1 MFRKTLKRSVSILTL
16 LAMMLTL
23 FPFAAFAEDTTA
35 SDLDGHWAEE
45 VMQEW
50 IGYGIIAG
58 YEDGT
63 VRPDRSITRAEM
75 TALLDRVMDY
85 QTTAA
90 NHFTDLDDN
99 WYTDVVLKA
108 NAAGMISGYPDGT
121 VRPNATISRQEA
133 VAMFARVLSLDT
145 ANAPEA
151 DFTDMDA
158 VGDWAKDA
166 VNAMAAKGY
175 VNGDNGQFRPQ
186 SGITRAEVITIF
198 NNIFDDLYA
207 ESGTY
212 FGDIDGSAVISA
224 DDVTLENTAIDGD
237 LIVAEGVGDGH
248 VVLDNV
254 TIDGKLIIRGGGEN
268 SVIIRGNSSV
278 GTVTVERIDG
288 AVRVAVEDGASVDTL
303 FVNDGSDTVTVEG
316 TIGTLN
322 VATGAAEVVL
332 NGDTDTLNVSSEN
345 AVVTIAG
352 TLGTVTVDEAASDAT
367 INIQSDATVSTLTTA
382 ATNTT
387 VNVLGSVETVQ
398 VADTASDAT
407 IAVSENASVSSVT
420 TTAQNTTVSGAGTVT
435 NVEVGETA
443 SGTTVT
449 TPGTTVENNS
459 SDDVT
464 IGDGETIG
472 AGDTAT
478 TPGGTTE
485 EPSEPSTPSEPS
497 RPSHTHTY
505 VDGVCTAGDAY
516 DPTWAQVN
524 SAETWNAAVAAGQN
538 IVLTDNFTTD
548 AQLTIDNTNSTSGS
562 ITVNGNG
569 HIITATGEQPWE
581 NVNGE
586 KHLVLITD
594 AADNVTLKNI
604 TLDSANLAYGL
615 QAYCVTDTVLD
626 NVTLQNSV
634 GAGLTVNGS
643 IVTANSL
650 TTTDNAWGGVNVD
663 NGENV
668 SGPTTFTF
676 DATSTFNEG
685 EGKAAVYSD
694 AGNVTVNA
702 PEGWAKVAAPTE
714 QKPNQCVWQQLF
726 AGGNGTEA
734 SPYLISTAE
743 QLANID
749 KLSAQMEN
757 EQPYYFTLT
766 TDIDYTTTT
775 SYINTFCGVLDGDGH
790 SIRMS
795 DSSDGALIAETSGD
809 VTIRDLTIVQTA
821 QELAMLT
828 VYANGDTDD
837 EIIYEN
843 ITFESDAPAGTQHV
857 ACSYGASQFGMQ
869 TSGKVTFRNC
879 VNNVDYTIP
888 GDTNTYGGIFIGNYI
903 PQGVSSMISFIDCVN
918 YGDINGNQV
927 GFFFGN
933 SAQASGGIQLVNDP
947 NFVNTETNRAAIYVS
962 GCRNEGTITATQK
975 CEPFLSVNQTTVND
989 TANTAL
995 LADSSKFIPGTMTV
1009 SSLNDMGLQ
1018 LTSDNKIQIDPS
1030 SNENVTNYIVRY
1042 TVSTGYRDAEG
1053 NSMGSWYFSVNET
1066 VAPEAVD
1073 STTLDYITKV
1083 MLDTEYDATAADNQK
1098 YADLAKESGREKQ
1111 DANGNEY
1118 IIVEI
1123 DGKKVAV
1130 IDSKQAASK
1139 YDEDVASMTC
1149 GSTPTYTLMAV
1160 NSSNQYIGSVV
1171 YQSANIPPLTNSE
1184 D

>member
-224 DDVTLENTAIDGD
+224 DDVTLRNTTIGGD

-254 TIDGKLIIRGGGEN
+254 TIDGKLIVRGGGEN
-268 SVIIRGNSSV
+268 SVIIRGNSSI
-278 GTVTVERIDG
+278 GTVTVERTDG
-288 AVRVAVEDGASVDTL
+288 AVRVAVEGGASVDTL
-303 FVNDGSDTVTVEG
+303 FVNDGNDTVTIEG
-316 TIGTLN
+316 SIGTLN

-332 NGDTDTLNVSSEN
+332 NGDTDALNVSSEN
-345 AVVTIAG
+345 AVVTVAG

-367 INIQSDATVSTLTTA
+367 INIQSDASVSTLTTA

-407 IAVSENASVSSVT
+407 IAVSENASVNSVT
-420 TTAQNTTVSGAGTVT
+420 TAAQNTTVSGEGTVT
-435 NVEVGETA
+435 SVEVGETA
-443 SGTTVT
+443 SGATVT

-472 AGDTAT
+472 AGETAT

-497 RPSHTHTY
+497 RPSHTHNY

-524 SAETWNAAVAAGQN
+524 SAETWNAAVAAGQD
-538 IVLTDNFTTD
+538 IVLTADFTTT
-548 AQLTIDNTNSTSGS
+548 AQLTINHGN

-569 HIITATGEQPWE
+569 HSITAAVSEGSSWST
-581 NVNGE
+581 VNGE

-594 AADNVTLKNI
+594 AADGTTTADNVTLKNI
-604 TLDSANLAYGL
+604 TLDSDGKAYGL
-615 QAYCVTDTVLD
+615 QAYCVTGTVLND
-626 NVTLQNSV
+626 VTLQNSV

-643 IVTANSL
+643 SVTATALHTS
-650 TTTDNAWGGVNVD
+650 DNAWGGVNVD
-663 NGENV
+663 QG
-668 SGPTTFTF
+668 SGVTDTTTFTF
-676 DATSTFNEG
+676 DATSTFG
-685 EGKAAVYSD
+685 EEAKVYSD
-694 AGNVTVNA
+694 NPNENITVTA
-702 PEGWAKVAAPTE
+702 PAGWAQVAAPTE
-714 QKPNQCVWQQLF
+714 QNQNRCVWQQLF
-726 AGGNGTEA
+726 AGGNGTAE
-734 SPYLISTAE
+734 SPYLISTAQEMKNVGLLADANNHFQLQNDIDLTDVTSDASTSSGYNAVIDRLYGHLNGNNHTVTSTNPSALGIFLNTVDASISNTTFNIVE
-743 QLANID
+743 QAVVLYATSTEFTNVTVTGEMEVGNNSGAFVTYAKPQADQPQDSEKPTRSVELTFENCTANVTMLGEGADNNYNAVFVGYAYPSKSETTYTKLNFTNCVNEGTLICGKAAMFLGNNSANTGIVTISANNCVNRGEIRSTYTAKEYGWNHFVATGANTNNTIILNGTTLSSATNGSITIEGSGSFD
-749 KLSAQMEN
+749 KGPADTSLKLTEN
-757 EQPYYFTLT
+757 ENKTFTITPAATEGVSYYIVTMSLYASLLDADGNLEGGT
-766 TDIDYTTTT
+766 QIVSVSESINVTADATSYTTTLKHLPFVDEDWVT
-775 SYINTFCGVLDGDGH
+775 TNNSTA
-790 SIRMS
+790 
-795 DSSDGALIAETSGD
+795 SSTTEGTN
-809 VTIRDLTIVQTA
+809 
-821 QELAMLT
+821 T
-828 VYANGDTDD
+828 VYT
-837 EIIYEN
+837 
-843 ITFESDAPAGTQHV
+843 
-857 ACSYGASQFGMQ
+857 
-869 TSGKVTFRNC
+869 
-879 VNNVDYTIP
+879 
-888 GDTNTYGGIFIGNYI
+888 
-903 PQGVSSMISFIDCVN
+903 
-918 YGDINGNQV
+918 
-927 GFFFGN
+927 
-933 SAQASGGIQLVNDP
+933 
-947 NFVNTETNRAAIYVS
+947 
-962 GCRNEGTITATQK
+962 
-975 CEPFLSVNQTTVND
+975 
-989 TANTAL
+989 
-995 LADSSKFIPGTMTV
+995 
-1009 SSLNDMGLQ
+1009 LNDNSYYYIG
-1018 LTSDNKIQIDPS
+1018 SES
-1030 SNENVTNYIVRY
+1030 STEATLSGTPKNPTTIS
-1042 TVSTGYRDAEG
+1042 VSAY
-1053 NSMGSWYFSVNET
+1053 
-1066 VAPEAVD
+1066 
-1073 STTLDYITKV
+1073 
-1083 MLDTEYDATAADNQK
+1083 
-1098 YADLAKESGREKQ
+1098 
-1111 DANGNEY
+1111 DANG
-1118 IIVEI
+1118 
-1123 DGKKVAV
+1123 KLLCSAAL
-1130 IDSKQAASK
+1130 SK
-1139 YDEDVASMTC
+1139 
-1149 GSTPTYTLMAV
+1149 
-1160 NSSNQYIGSVV
+1160 
-1171 YQSANIPPLTNSE
+1171 
-1184 D
+1184 

>member
-23 FPFAAFAEDTTA
+23 FPFAAFADETTA

-121 VRPNATISRQEA
+121 VKPDATISRQEA

-224 DDVTLENTAIDGD
+224 DDVTLRNTTIGGD

-254 TIDGKLIIRGGGEN
+254 TIDGKLIVRGGGEN
-268 SVIIRGNSSV
+268 SVIIRGNSSI
-278 GTVTVERIDG
+278 GTVTVERTDG
-288 AVRVAVEDGASVDTL
+288 AVRVAVEGGASVDTL
-303 FVNDGSDTVTVEG
+303 FVNDGNDTVTIEG
-316 TIGTLN
+316 SIGTLN

-332 NGDTDTLNVSSEN
+332 NGDTDALNVSSEN
-345 AVVTIAG
+345 AVVTISG

-367 INIQSDATVSTLTTA
+367 INIQSDASVSTLTTA

-407 IAVSENASVSSVT
+407 IAVSENASVNSVT
-420 TTAQNTTVSGAGTVT
+420 TAAQNTTVSGEGTVT
-435 NVEVGETA
+435 SVEVGETA
-443 SGTTVT
+443 SGATVT

-472 AGDTAT
+472 AGETAT

-497 RPSHTHTY
+497 RPSHTHNY

-524 SAETWNAAVAAGQN
+524 SAETWNAAVAAGQD
-538 IVLTDNFTTD
+538 IVLTADFTTT
-548 AQLTIDNTNSTSGS
+548 AQLTINHGN

-569 HIITATGEQPWE
+569 HSITAAVSEGSSWST
-581 NVNGE
+581 VNGE

-594 AADNVTLKNI
+594 AADGTTTADNVTLKNI
-604 TLDSANLAYGL
+604 TLDSDGKAYGL
-615 QAYCVTDTVLD
+615 QAYCVTGTVLND
-626 NVTLQNSV
+626 VTLQNSV

-643 IVTANSL
+643 SVTATALRTS
-650 TTTDNAWGGVNVD
+650 DNAWGGVNVD
-663 NGENV
+663 QG
-668 SGPTTFTF
+668 SGVTDTTTFTF
-676 DATSTFNEG
+676 DATSTFG
-685 EGKAAVYSD
+685 EEAKVYSD
-694 AGNVTVNA
+694 NPNENITVTA
-702 PEGWAKVAAPTE
+702 PAGWAQVAAPTE
-714 QKPNQCVWQQLF
+714 QNQNRCVWQQLF

-734 SPYLISTAE
+734 SPYEISTVDEFNAIE
-743 QLANID
+743 NLAND
-749 KLSAQMEN
+749 MKAGHE
-757 EQPYYFTLT
+757 YYFLQTSN
-766 TDIDYTTTT
+766 IDNF
-775 SYINTFCGVLDGDGH
+775 SSKLPAFCGVYNGNDH
-790 SIRMS
+790 SIS
-795 DSSDGALIAETSGD
+795 ATTEIEGALPLFNQVYGSTRIENLTLVSNKNVGLSTTVD
-809 VTIRDLTIVQTA
+809 PWEVDDLT
-821 QELAMLT
+821 LS
-828 VYANGDTDD
+828 N
-837 EIIYEN
+837 
-843 ITFESDAPAGTQHV
+843 
-857 ACSYGASQFGMQ
+857 
-869 TSGKVTFRNC
+869 
-879 VNNVDYTIP
+879 
-888 GDTNTYGGIFIGNYI
+888 
-903 PQGVSSMISFIDCVN
+903 
-918 YGDINGNQV
+918 
-927 GFFFGN
+927 
-933 SAQASGGIQLVNDP
+933 
-947 NFVNTETNRAAIYVS
+947 
-962 GCRNEGTITATQK
+962 ITATSAEKVILENQSNFGFLLMG
-975 CEPFLSVNQTTVND
+975 CVYDARTEPSNTPQRITIENCTVN
-989 TANTAL
+989 ASVQNTATCTAGFIGSGYYPSEESYDKCPILTITNCSMNGDITGNTYAGIVFGNPSYHSAIDTMLTNSSLSDATDKTEKVKAIVNLNNVTFDGNVIADHAGIFSANGNTIL
-995 LADSSKFIPGTMTV
+995 LNDIYKDDIKGTHNITNRTNPFSDKDLKVYTSNNGYTINDNQYSYNLIFKVSVIGITGGVKNGRDVIVPLAYAADNEQNTLLSTENAIHAYDYNTAVTQNIIESGTELNYTYDCEGAYPVAIVEKDNNTYLIFDSSKV
-1009 SSLNDMGLQ
+1009 
-1018 LTSDNKIQIDPS
+1018 TS
-1030 SNENVTNYIVRY
+1030 
-1042 TVSTGYRDAEG
+1042 
-1053 NSMGSWYFSVNET
+1053 
-1066 VAPEAVD
+1066 VD
-1073 STTLDYITKV
+1073 SKVTTYV
-1083 MLDTEYDATAADNQK
+1083 YG
-1098 YADLAKESGREKQ
+1098 YS
-1111 DANGNEY
+1111 NGEF
-1118 IIVEI
+1118 
-1123 DGKKVAV
+1123 
-1130 IDSKQAASK
+1130 
-1139 YDEDVASMTC
+1139 
-1149 GSTPTYTLMAV
+1149 
-1160 NSSNQYIGSVV
+1160 IGSKLIS
-1171 YQSANIPPLTNSE
+1171 QTQGN
-1184 D
+1184 

>member
-224 DDVTLENTAIDGD
+224 DDVTLRNTTIGGD

-268 SVIIRGNSSV
+268 SVIIRGNSSI
-278 GTVTVERIDG
+278 GTVTVERTDG

-303 FVNDGSDTVTVEG
+303 FVNDGNDTVTVEG
-316 TIGTLN
+316 SIGTLN
-322 VATGAAEVVL
+322 VATGAAEIVL

-345 AVVTIAG
+345 AVVTISG

-367 INIQSDATVSTLTTA
+367 INVQSDASVSTLTTA

-407 IAVSENASVSSVT
+407 IAVSENASVNSVT
-420 TTAQNTTVSGAGTVT
+420 TAAQNTTVSGEGTVT
-435 NVEVGETA
+435 SVEVGETA
-443 SGTTVT
+443 SGATVT
-449 TPGTTVENNS
+449 TPGTSVENNS
-459 SDDVT
+459 NDDVT

-472 AGDTAT
+472 AGETAT

-524 SAETWNAAVAAGQN
+524 SAETWNTAVAAGQN
-538 IVLTDNFTTD
+538 IVLTADFTTD
-548 AQLTIDNTNSTSGS
+548 AQLTIDNTNSETGS

-569 HIITATGEQPWE
+569 HTITATGEQPWE

-594 AADNVTLKNI
+594 AADSTTTADNVTLKNI
-604 TLDSANLAYGL
+604 TLNSDGKAYGL
-615 QAYCVTDTVLD
+615 QSYCVTNTVLD
-626 NVTLQNSV
+626 NVTLTGSV

-643 IVTANSL
+643 
-650 TTTDNAWGGVNVD
+650 TTTATGLHTSDNEWGGVNVD
-663 NGENV
+663 QGSNV
-668 SGPTTFTF
+668 TDETTFTF
-676 DATSTFNEG
+676 DATSTFAETA
-685 EGKAAVYSD
+685 KVYSD

-702 PEGWAKVAAPTE
+702 PEGWA
-714 QKPNQCVWQQLF
+714 CVQIDGNYVWSNLF
-726 AGGNGTEA
+726 AGGDGTTDN
-734 SPYLISTAE
+734 PYLITTAE
-743 QLANID
+743 QLAAMFNYAGYDEDHAANEFFKIADGTSELAASAVLSNID
-749 KLSAQMEN
+749 SNLKKEFFEGYTGYGCYVSDFSGTLDGNNATLTNLNLGEGYYALICQMDGGTIKNLKVTLDHSKASVLCGAITNQATMEN
-757 EQPYYFTLT
+757 
-766 TDIDYTTTT
+766 I
-775 SYINTFCGVLDGDGH
+775 SVSADG
-790 SIRMS
+790 
-795 DSSDGALIAETSGD
+795 
-809 VTIRDLTIVQTA
+809 IVQTGNNYA
-821 QELAMLT
+821 PF
-828 VYANGDTDD
+828 VYEAYNSTL
-837 EIIYEN
+837 
-843 ITFESDAPAGTQHV
+843 
-857 ACSYGASQFGMQ
+857 
-869 TSGKVTFRNC
+869 KNC
-879 VNNVDYTIP
+879 NNYV
-888 GDTNTYGGIFIGNYI
+888 
-903 PQGVSSMISFIDCVN
+903 
-918 YGDINGNQV
+918 DINGTYFAAFVGYWAENATFENCNNWGNLTGTYVGVLIGNQTSEKNNGLTITNCHNYGMLYGSNKV
-927 GFFFGN
+927 GFVTGN
-933 SAQASGGIQLVNDP
+933 PRQQTENDTLNGTHVGNLTSSTEVNGITYTGQAISHVTLQSFAIDSDGKITQTTDNDKGVSYYQAVYTGYAKNSIEGGTLFINIFSKMLSHTGSGTLDSTFKTGCKMIDYASATEGVKTACAEKWINNTVEDANYDKYAIVTVGETTYCVI
-947 NFVNTETNRAAIYVS
+947 NFVNTAL
-962 GCRNEGTITATQK
+962 TI
-975 CEPFLSVNQTTVND
+975 
-989 TANTAL
+989 
-995 LADSSKFIPGTMTV
+995 
-1009 SSLNDMGLQ
+1009 
-1018 LTSDNKIQIDPS
+1018 
-1030 SNENVTNYIVRY
+1030 
-1042 TVSTGYRDAEG
+1042 
-1053 NSMGSWYFSVNET
+1053 
-1066 VAPEAVD
+1066 
-1073 STTLDYITKV
+1073 
-1083 MLDTEYDATAADNQK
+1083 DATATLVARA
-1098 YADLAKESGREKQ
+1098 Y
-1111 DANGNEY
+1111 DANGNMLTQ
-1118 IIVEI
+1118 V
-1123 DGKKVAV
+1123 
-1130 IDSKQAASK
+1130 S
-1139 YDEDVASMTC
+1139 
-1149 GSTPTYTLMAV
+1149 V
-1160 NSSNQYIGSVV
+1160 N
-1171 YQSANIPPLTNSE
+1171 
-1184 D
+1184 

>member
-212 FGDIDGSAVISA
+212 TGDVNGSAVISA

-278 GTVTVERIDG
+278 GTVTVERTDG

-316 TIGTLN
+316 SIGTLN

-332 NGDTDTLNVSSEN
+332 NGDTDALNVSSEN
-345 AVVTIAG
+345 AVVTVAG

-398 VADTASDAT
+398 VADTASNAT

-497 RPSHTHTY
+497 GPSHTHTY

-524 SAETWNAAVAAGQN
+524 SAETWNAAVAAGQD
-538 IVLTDNFTTD
+538 IVLTADFTAD
-548 AQLTIDNTNSTSGS
+548 AQLTINNTNSETGS

-569 HIITATGEQPWE
+569 HTITAAVSEGSSWSNED
-581 NVNGE
+581 GS
-586 KHLVLITD
+586 KHLVLIAD
-594 AADNVTLKNI
+594 AANEADTANNVTLKNI
-604 TLDSANLAYGL
+604 TLNSANLAYGL
-615 QAYCVTDTVLD
+615 QSYCVTNTVLN
-626 NVTLQNSV
+626 NVTLTGSV

-643 IVTANSL
+643 TVDATALHTS
-650 TTTDNAWGGVNVD
+650 DNNWGGVNVD
-663 NGENV
+663 KGTGVEDE
-668 SGPTTFTF
+668 TTFTF

-734 SPYLISTAE
+734 SPYLISTAQE
-743 QLANID
+743 FDAINQLASDMGKMDNGT
-749 KLSAQMEN
+749 A
-757 EQPYYFTLT
+757 YYFQQTADFTLT
-766 TDIDYTTTT
+766 NSVEVFNGVYDGNNCTITAPSSSDTTFRYLFKAAYGNTTFKNLNIESTANCGLSLYSNYTPAYETLTISNIHSSAVNGDVVQVNANNFGFLIINYIGDDYAEQRSIQQLTTIENCTNTASLVNEGTCAGAFIGSGYYLDDKDADHPGKLIVSNCTNSGNITAASFAGSISGNPAYLSNAESVLSGKSKQVSDVVEISNVKNTGTISASSKVGVFGTDSGAFATAYPTTSIGGTYEKITALTGNYALYFSDGKFTVKPSESTT
-775 SYINTFCGVLDGDGH
+775 SYTYKVQLSVGTLYYDHDNNLFGN
-790 SIRMS
+790 SIRFPFDAATVAEEGTLFDTTKAHAYDFNTAKEKS
-795 DSSDGALIAETSGD
+795 VVTDETELTYQNYNGYDFALFSKDGTLYMIFKN
-809 VTIRDLTIVQTA
+809 V
-821 QELAMLT
+821 
-828 VYANGDTDD
+828 
-837 EIIYEN
+837 
-843 ITFESDAPAGTQHV
+843 
-857 ACSYGASQFGMQ
+857 
-869 TSGKVTFRNC
+869 SGKV
-879 VNNVDYTIP
+879 DYI
-888 GDTNTYGGIFIGNYI
+888 DSS
-903 PQGVSSMISFIDCVN
+903 VSTLL
-918 YGDINGNQV
+918 YAYNGNDYV
-927 GFFFGN
+927 GHK
-933 SAQASGGIQLVNDP
+933 
-947 NFVNTETNRAAIYVS
+947 
-962 GCRNEGTITATQK
+962 TIT
-975 CEPFLSVNQTTVND
+975 QTT
-989 TANTAL
+989 
-995 LADSSKFIPGTMTV
+995 
-1009 SSLNDMGLQ
+1009 
-1018 LTSDNKIQIDPS
+1018 
-1030 SNENVTNYIVRY
+1030 
-1042 TVSTGYRDAEG
+1042 
-1053 NSMGSWYFSVNET
+1053 
-1066 VAPEAVD
+1066 
-1073 STTLDYITKV
+1073 
-1083 MLDTEYDATAADNQK
+1083 DATNA
-1098 YADLAKESGREKQ
+1098 
-1111 DANGNEY
+1111 
-1118 IIVEI
+1118 
-1123 DGKKVAV
+1123 
-1130 IDSKQAASK
+1130 
-1139 YDEDVASMTC
+1139 
-1149 GSTPTYTLMAV
+1149 
-1160 NSSNQYIGSVV
+1160 
-1171 YQSANIPPLTNSE
+1171 
-1184 D
+1184 

>member
-198 NNIFDDLYA
+198 NNIFDDLYS

-212 FGDIDGSAVISA
+212 FGDVNGSAVISA

-268 SVIIRGNSSV
+268 SVIIRGNSSI

-345 AVVTIAG
+345 AVVTVAG
-352 TLGTVTVDEAASDAT
+352 TLGTVTVDETASDAT
-367 INIQSDATVSTLTTA
+367 INIQSDASVSTLTTA

-398 VADTASDAT
+398 VADTASNAT

-420 TTAQNTTVSGAGTVT
+420 TTAQNTTVSGTGTVT

-497 RPSHTHTY
+497 GPSHTHNY

-524 SAETWNAAVAAGQN
+524 SAEIWNAAVAAGQN
-538 IVLTDNFTTD
+538 IVLTADFTTD
-548 AQLTIDNTNSTSGS
+548 AQLTINNTNSETGR
-562 ITVNGNG
+562 ITVNGDG
-569 HIITATGEQPWE
+569 HTITAAVPEGGSWSD
-581 NVNGE
+581 VNGE

-594 AADNVTLKNI
+594 AADSSTTADNVTLKNI

-615 QAYCVTDTVLD
+615 QAYCVTDTALD
-626 NVTLQNSV
+626 NVTLTGSV

-643 IVTANSL
+643 TVTATALHTS
-650 TTTDNAWGGVNVD
+650 DNNWGGVNVD

-676 DATSTFNEG
+676 DATSTFNED
-685 EGKAAVYSD
+685 EGKAAVYSETED
-694 AGNVTVNA
+694 VTIIA
-702 PEGWAKVAAPTE
+702 PAGWACIQVSG
-714 QKPNQCVWQQLF
+714 NYVWSKLF
-726 AGGNGTEA
+726 AGGNGTEE
-734 SPYLISTAE
+734 SPYLITTAQEMKNVGLLADANNYFALQNNIDMTGVEASQADSYGDTGDIYQLYGTLNGNGHTITAKNSTAGTILYTQNATINDVTFAISGHPAVTNATSTTFYGVTVTGDME
-743 QLANID
+743 VSNNNGAFVTYAVPKLDSSNALTRSVELTFNNCTADVTMLGGGASNNYNAVFVGYAYGNGKTSDEKTITTTTTLNFTNCVNEGRLICGKAALFLGNNSANNGIVNINVTNCTNNGFIRAAYAD
-749 KLSAQMEN
+749 YTWDPFVATGTHTNNHVTLNNASVTDPDSEDVKSSLLGNGGEFDIAPDNPRVSLTLNNDQTFTIAPVEGSN
-757 EQPYYFTLT
+757 LTDVAYYEVTMSYYADLLKADGSTESGTQIVSVSEKINATDT
-766 TDIDYTTTT
+766 TTSTYTTTLKKLQFVDEKWCNTNTTATSSTVDGVSLPIYTLSGT
-775 SYINTFCGVLDGDGH
+775 SY
-790 SIRMS
+790 
-795 DSSDGALIAETSGD
+795 
-809 VTIRDLTIVQTA
+809 
-821 QELAMLT
+821 
-828 VYANGDTDD
+828 Y
-837 EIIYEN
+837 
-843 ITFESDAPAGTQHV
+843 
-857 ACSYGASQFGMQ
+857 
-869 TSGKVTFRNC
+869 
-879 VNNVDYTIP
+879 
-888 GDTNTYGGIFIGNYI
+888 
-903 PQGVSSMISFIDCVN
+903 
-918 YGDINGNQV
+918 
-927 GFFFGN
+927 
-933 SAQASGGIQLVNDP
+933 
-947 NFVNTETNRAAIYVS
+947 
-962 GCRNEGTITATQK
+962 
-975 CEPFLSVNQTTVND
+975 
-989 TANTAL
+989 
-995 LADSSKFIPGTMTV
+995 
-1009 SSLNDMGLQ
+1009 
-1018 LTSDNKIQIDPS
+1018 
-1030 SNENVTNYIVRY
+1030 
-1042 TVSTGYRDAEG
+1042 
-1053 NSMGSWYFSVNET
+1053 
-1066 VAPEAVD
+1066 
-1073 STTLDYITKV
+1073 
-1083 MLDTEYDATAADNQK
+1083 
-1098 YADLAKESGREKQ
+1098 
-1111 DANGNEY
+1111 
-1118 IIVEI
+1118 
-1123 DGKKVAV
+1123 
-1130 IDSKQAASK
+1130 
-1139 YDEDVASMTC
+1139 
-1149 GSTPTYTLMAV
+1149 
-1160 NSSNQYIGSVV
+1160 YIGSESETHATLKGTPATPTLISVSAYNADGEV
-1171 YQSANIPPLTNSE
+1171 LRSVGLTKSAN
-1184 D
+1184 

>member
-23 FPFAAFAEDTTA
+23 FPFAAFADETTA

-145 ANAPEA
+145 TNAPEA

-198 NNIFDDLYA
+198 NNIFDKLYA

-212 FGDIDGSAVISA
+212 TGDVNGSAVISA

-278 GTVTVERIDG
+278 GTVTVERTDG
-288 AVRVAVEDGASVDTL
+288 AVRVAVEDSASVDTL

-345 AVVTIAG
+345 AVVTVAG

-398 VADTASDAT
+398 VADTASNAT

-497 RPSHTHTY
+497 GPSHTHTY

-524 SAETWNAAVAAGQN
+524 SAETWNTAVAAGQN

-548 AQLTIDNTNSTSGS
+548 AQLTINNTNSTSGS

-569 HIITATGEQPWE
+569 HIITATGEQPWP

-594 AADNVTLKNI
+594 AADNTTTANNVTLKNI

-643 IVTANSL
+643 TVTANSL
-650 TTTDNAWGGVNVD
+650 TTTNNAWGGVNVD
-663 NGENV
+663 QGAGVAAN
-668 SGPTTFTF
+668 TTSFTF
-676 DATSTFNEG
+676 DATSTFDES

-702 PEGWAKVAAPTE
+702 PEGWACTQVDGKY
-714 QKPNQCVWQQLF
+714 VWSKLF
-726 AGGNGTEA
+726 AGGNGTEE
-734 SPYLISTAE
+734 SPYEISNVSEFKAIDQNVSTEKTFYDLTNSFTVTQENASETDGFYAVLNNLSNCVFDGNSNRITVSDPTGLLSLVYSIDEATITDLMVDLDYSLCVECSATTFNNVDVFGSFTVTGNEAAYVIYATPRTTESDGKISTTINFNDCNANVE
-743 QLANID
+743 MIGSGDFKNYNAVFVGYAMYAKTGDKYEDRYEYLNFTNCTNEGSLICGKASMFLGNVPSKYAHPTITVNNCSNNGLIQATSISSTDAGKYEDNGIYSHVVSSNPQLAQVI
-749 KLSAQMEN
+749 MN
-757 EQPYYFTLT
+757 EQTYSGDQLAASTLQIPCNGTGSFTHGPSDTSLKLTQNSDGTFTITPASASGVSYYEVSVGLYANMVAGGTNRIYATEKITPQDTGSATLT
-766 TDIDYTTTT
+766 TTLKYLSFVDEDWLTSNTGATEDTLAENKIYTLNDT
-775 SYINTFCGVLDGDGH
+775 SY
-790 SIRMS
+790 
-795 DSSDGALIAETSGD
+795 
-809 VTIRDLTIVQTA
+809 
-821 QELAMLT
+821 
-828 VYANGDTDD
+828 Y
-837 EIIYEN
+837 
-843 ITFESDAPAGTQHV
+843 
-857 ACSYGASQFGMQ
+857 
-869 TSGKVTFRNC
+869 
-879 VNNVDYTIP
+879 
-888 GDTNTYGGIFIGNYI
+888 
-903 PQGVSSMISFIDCVN
+903 
-918 YGDINGNQV
+918 
-927 GFFFGN
+927 
-933 SAQASGGIQLVNDP
+933 
-947 NFVNTETNRAAIYVS
+947 
-962 GCRNEGTITATQK
+962 
-975 CEPFLSVNQTTVND
+975 
-989 TANTAL
+989 
-995 LADSSKFIPGTMTV
+995 
-1009 SSLNDMGLQ
+1009 
-1018 LTSDNKIQIDPS
+1018 
-1030 SNENVTNYIVRY
+1030 
-1042 TVSTGYRDAEG
+1042 
-1053 NSMGSWYFSVNET
+1053 
-1066 VAPEAVD
+1066 
-1073 STTLDYITKV
+1073 
-1083 MLDTEYDATAADNQK
+1083 
-1098 YADLAKESGREKQ
+1098 
-1111 DANGNEY
+1111 
-1118 IIVEI
+1118 
-1123 DGKKVAV
+1123 
-1130 IDSKQAASK
+1130 
-1139 YDEDVASMTC
+1139 
-1149 GSTPTYTLMAV
+1149 
-1160 NSSNQYIGSVV
+1160 YIGSKEESGCTLNGVAKAPQMV
-1171 YQSANIPPLTNSE
+1171 SVSAYDSTGKLLCSAALSK
-1184 D
+1184 

>member
-50 IGYGIIAG
+50 IDYGIIAG

-145 ANAPEA
+145 TNAPEA

-198 NNIFDDLYA
+198 NNIFDKLYA

-212 FGDIDGSAVISA
+212 TGDVNGSAVISA

-345 AVVTIAG
+345 AVVTVAG

-443 SGTTVT
+443 SGATVT

-485 EPSEPSTPSEPS
+485 EPGEPSTPSEPS

-505 VDGVCTAGDAY
+505 VDGVCTANDGAY

-538 IVLTDNFTTD
+538 IVLTADFTTD
-548 AQLTIDNTNSTSGS
+548 AQLTINNTNSTSDS

-569 HIITATGEQPWE
+569 HTITAAVSEGSSWST
-581 NVNGE
+581 VNGE

-594 AADNVTLKNI
+594 AADGSTTANNVTLKNL
-604 TLDSANLAYGL
+604 TLDSDGKAYGL
-615 QAYCVTDTVLD
+615 QAYCVTNTVLN
-626 NVTLQNSV
+626 NVTLTGSV

-643 IVTANSL
+643 TVDATALHTSGN
-650 TTTDNAWGGVNVD
+650 NWGGVNVD

-676 DATSTFNEG
+676 DATSTFNED
-685 EGKAAVYSD
+685 EGKAAVYSETED
-694 AGNVTVNA
+694 VTIIA
-702 PEGWAKVAAPTE
+702 PAGWACTQVSG
-714 QKPNQCVWQQLF
+714 NYVWSKLF

-734 SPYLISTAE
+734 SPYLISTAQE
-743 QLANID
+743 FDAINQLASDMGKMDNGT
-749 KLSAQMEN
+749 A
-757 EQPYYFTLT
+757 YYFQQTADFTLT
-766 TDIDYTTTT
+766 NSVQVFNGVYDGNDCTITAPSSSSSTFRYLFRDAYGNTTFKNLNIESTANCGLSLYSNYVPAYETLTISNIRSSAVNNDVVHINTNNFGFFIINYIGDDYAEQRDIQQLTTIENCTNTASLVNEGTSAGAFIGSGYYLDETDKDHPGKLIVRNCTNSGNITAATNAGSISGNPAYLSKAESVLSGKSMRVTDVVEISNVTNTGTISASSNVGVLATSSGAFATAYPTESIGGTYEKTTTLT
-775 SYINTFCGVLDGDGH
+775 GDYILYYDNGTFTVKPGDSTPSYTYKVQLSVGTLYYDQVNFGN
-790 SIRMS
+790 SIRFPFDAATVAEEGTLFDTTKVHAYDFNTAKEKS
-795 DSSDGALIAETSGD
+795 VVTDETELTYQSYNGYDFALFSKDGTLYMIFKN
-809 VTIRDLTIVQTA
+809 V
-821 QELAMLT
+821 
-828 VYANGDTDD
+828 
-837 EIIYEN
+837 
-843 ITFESDAPAGTQHV
+843 
-857 ACSYGASQFGMQ
+857 
-869 TSGKVTFRNC
+869 SGKV
-879 VNNVDYTIP
+879 DHI
-888 GDTNTYGGIFIGNYI
+888 
-903 PQGVSSMISFIDCVN
+903 
-918 YGDINGNQV
+918 
-927 GFFFGN
+927 
-933 SAQASGGIQLVNDP
+933 
-947 NFVNTETNRAAIYVS
+947 
-962 GCRNEGTITATQK
+962 
-975 CEPFLSVNQTTVND
+975 
-989 TANTAL
+989 
-995 LADSSKFIPGTMTV
+995 DSS
-1009 SSLNDMGLQ
+1009 
-1018 LTSDNKIQIDPS
+1018 
-1030 SNENVTNYIVRY
+1030 
-1042 TVSTGYRDAEG
+1042 VST
-1053 NSMGSWYFSVNET
+1053 
-1066 VAPEAVD
+1066 
-1073 STTLDYITKV
+1073 L
-1083 MLDTEYDATAADNQK
+1083 L
-1098 YADLAKESGREKQ
+1098 YAY
-1111 DANGNEY
+1111 NGNEY
-1118 IIVEI
+1118 VGHKTITQKA
-1123 DGKKVAV
+1123 DA
-1130 IDSKQAASK
+1130 
-1139 YDEDVASMTC
+1139 
-1149 GSTPTYTLMAV
+1149 
-1160 NSSNQYIGSVV
+1160 
-1171 YQSANIPPLTNSE
+1171 TNA
-1184 D
+1184 

>member
-23 FPFAAFAEDTTA
+23 FPFAAFADETTA

-121 VRPNATISRQEA
+121 VKPDATISRQEA

-212 FGDIDGSAVISA
+212 FGDVNGSAVISA
-224 DDVTLENTAIDGD
+224 DDVTLENTAIGGD

-268 SVIIRGNSSV
+268 SVIIRGNSNI
-278 GTVTVERIDG
+278 GTVTVERTDG
-288 AVRVAVEDGASVDTL
+288 AVRVAVEGGASVDTL
-303 FVNDGSDTVTVEG
+303 FVNDGNDTVTVEG
-316 TIGTLN
+316 SIGTLN
-322 VATGAAEVVL
+322 VATGAAEIVL

-345 AVVTIAG
+345 AVVTISG

-367 INIQSDATVSTLTTA
+367 INIQSDASVSTLTTA

-407 IAVSENASVSSVT
+407 IAVSENASVNSVT
-420 TTAQNTTVSGAGTVT
+420 TAAQNTTVSGEGTVT
-435 NVEVGETA
+435 SVEVGETA
-443 SGTTVT
+443 SGATVT

-459 SDDVT
+459 NDDVT

-472 AGDTAT
+472 AGETAT

-538 IVLTDNFTTD
+538 IILTANFTTT
-548 AQLTIDNTNSTSGS
+548 AQLTINNTNSPSDS

-569 HIITATGEQPWE
+569 HIITAAGEQPWP
-581 NVNGE
+581 NVNGS

-594 AADNVTLKNI
+594 AAGGSTTADNVTLKNI

-615 QAYCVTDTVLD
+615 QSFCVTNTVLN
-626 NVTLQNSV
+626 NVTLTGSV

-643 IVTANSL
+643 TVTATALHTSGNG
-650 TTTDNAWGGVNVD
+650 WGGVNVD
-663 NGENV
+663 KGSNV
-668 SGPTTFTF
+668 TDTTTFTF
-676 DATSTFNEG
+676 DAASTFAE
-685 EGKAAVYSD
+685 EAPVYSD
-694 AGNVTVNA
+694 DATKVTITA
-702 PEGWAKVAAPTE
+702 PAGWAKVSTPTDE
-714 QKPNQCVWQQLF
+714 NANKCTWQQLF

-734 SPYLISTAE
+734 SPYLISTAQE
-743 QLANID
+743 FASIQNGADANHIVYYALSGDLDLSSCNQYGVYLARNIEID
-749 KLSAQMEN
+749 GNGHRIYSSQADTKAYGIFCYVQGTTTIKNLVYDLTNFDCYGNNAELDLTGLIYQAEGADAAISFENVRIEGSHSVNSNNAPFIMNEFLIGDSTIAFNDCEMAASLSGDGYNACFLGWQGTVTGATCDATISFTDCTVSGELVCPRASIVAAN
-757 EQPYYFTLT
+757 GSQAGTRSYSYSGSNTLTGTVRGTTNAKYFTAVSETNLT
-766 TDIDYTTTT
+766 DK
-775 SYINTFCGVLDGDGH
+775 
-790 SIRMS
+790 
-795 DSSDGALIAETSGD
+795 ETAAAQAF
-809 VTIRDLTIVQTA
+809 QT
-821 QELAMLT
+821 
-828 VYANGDTDD
+828 
-837 EIIYEN
+837 
-843 ITFESDAPAGTQHV
+843 
-857 ACSYGASQFGMQ
+857 
-869 TSGKVTFRNC
+869 
-879 VNNVDYTIP
+879 
-888 GDTNTYGGIFIGNYI
+888 
-903 PQGVSSMISFIDCVN
+903 
-918 YGDINGNQV
+918 INGGSLYIGQTDNTLAI
-927 GFFFGN
+927 
-933 SAQASGGIQLVNDP
+933 SVND
-947 NFVNTETNRAAIYVS
+947 S
-962 GCRNEGTITATQK
+962 DKTITVT
-975 CEPFLSVNQTTVND
+975 
-989 TANTAL
+989 
-995 LADSSKFIPGTMTV
+995 
-1009 SSLNDMGLQ
+1009 
-1018 LTSDNKIQIDPS
+1018 PS
-1030 SNENVTNYIVRY
+1030 SNTAVTKYVVSVGLY
-1042 TVSTGYRDAEG
+1042 TKLY
-1053 NSMGSWYFSVNET
+1053 
-1066 VAPEAVD
+1066 
-1073 STTLDYITKV
+1073 
-1083 MLDTEYDATAADNQK
+1083 
-1098 YADLAKESGREKQ
+1098 
-1111 DANGNEY
+1111 
-1118 IIVEI
+1118 
-1123 DGKKVAV
+1123 
-1130 IDSKQAASK
+1130 
-1139 YDEDVASMTC
+1139 
-1149 GSTPTYTLMAV
+1149 
-1160 NSSNQYIGSVV
+1160 NSSNEPSGTWKYFAEQTV
-1171 YQSANIPPLTNSE
+1171 SANDLSNLSFYAYDFIDADYTGVSNITTDASGNKTATLNDTTYYVVE
-1184 D
+1184 DYMYPDESGLQGFVGSPTEPGIGKATIIQVSAYVGDTLYSTATVK

>member
-1 MFRKTLKRSVSILTL
+1 
-16 LAMMLTL
+16 
-23 FPFAAFAEDTTA
+23 
-35 SDLDGHWAEE
+35 
-45 VMQEW
+45 
-50 IGYGIIAG
+50 
-58 YEDGT
+58 
-63 VRPDRSITRAEM
+63 
-75 TALLDRVMDY
+75 
-85 QTTAA
+85 
-90 NHFTDLDDN
+90 DDN

-145 ANAPEA
+145 TNAPEA

-198 NNIFDDLYA
+198 NNIFDKLYA

-212 FGDIDGSAVISA
+212 TGDVNGSAVISA

-254 TIDGKLIIRGGGEN
+254 TIDGKLIIRGGEN

-345 AVVTIAG
+345 AVVTVAG

-367 INIQSDATVSTLTTA
+367 INIQSDASVSTLTTA

-398 VADTASDAT
+398 IADTASNAT

-443 SGTTVT
+443 SGATVT

-472 AGDTAT
+472 AGDAAT

-485 EPSEPSTPSEPS
+485 EPGEPSTPSEPS

-524 SAETWNAAVAAGQN
+524 SAETWNAAVTAGQN
-538 IVLTDNFTTD
+538 IVLTADFTTD
-548 AQLTIDNTNSTSGS
+548 AQLTINNTNSTSGS

-569 HIITATGEQPWE
+569 HIITAIAPESGSWSD
-581 NVNGE
+581 VNGS
-586 KHLVLITD
+586 KHLVLIEDGTTTT
-594 AADNVTLKNI
+594 ADNVTLKNI

-615 QAYCVTDTVLD
+615 QAYCVTDTALD
-626 NVTLQNSV
+626 NVTLQNRV

-643 IVTANSL
+643 TVDATALHTSGN
-650 TTTDNAWGGVNVD
+650 NWGGVNVD
-663 NGENV
+663 QGSNV
-668 SGPTTFTF
+668 TDTTTFTF

-734 SPYLISTAE
+734 SPYLIT
-743 QLANID
+743 
-749 KLSAQMEN
+749 
-757 EQPYYFTLT
+757 
-766 TDIDYTTTT
+766 
-775 SYINTFCGVLDGDGH
+775 
-790 SIRMS
+790 
-795 DSSDGALIAETSGD
+795 
-809 VTIRDLTIVQTA
+809 TA
-821 QELAMLT
+821 QEMKNVGLLADANNHFQLQNDIDLT
-828 VYANGDTDD
+828 SVTSDDPTSTNYYNGVIDQLYGELDGANHTVTSTSDSAQGVFYNTQDA
-837 EIIYEN
+837 ELNN
-843 ITFESDAPAGTQHV
+843 ITFNIDNQSVVLYATNTAFTNVTVTGEMEVGNNCGAFVTYAKPQADQSQEPETPTRSVELTFENCTANVTMLGEGASNNYNAVFVGYAYPSSPKDAPNLTT
-857 ACSYGASQFGMQ
+857 YTKLNFD
-869 TSGKVTFRNC
+869 NC
-879 VNNVDYTIP
+879 VNNGTLICGKAAMFLGNNSANTSIVTISA
-888 GDTNTYGGIFIGNYI
+888 NN
-903 PQGVSSMISFIDCVN
+903 CVN
-918 YGDINGNQV
+918 RGEIRSTY
-927 GFFFGN
+927 
-933 SAQASGGIQLVNDP
+933 
-947 NFVNTETNRAAIYVS
+947 
-962 GCRNEGTITATQK
+962 TATNYGWNDFVATGAHK
-975 CEPFLSVNQTTVND
+975 NNTIILDGTTLASA
-989 TANTAL
+989 TANSIKT
-995 LADSSKFIPGTMTV
+995 
-1009 SSLNDMGLQ
+1009 
-1018 LTSDNKIQIDPS
+1018 
-1030 SNENVTNYIVRY
+1030 
-1042 TVSTGYRDAEG
+1042 EG
-1053 NSMGSWYFSVNET
+1053 
-1066 VAPEAVD
+1066 
-1073 STTLDYITKV
+1073 
-1083 MLDTEYDATAADNQK
+1083 
-1098 YADLAKESGREKQ
+1098 
-1111 DANGNEY
+1111 
-1118 IIVEI
+1118 
-1123 DGKKVAV
+1123 
-1130 IDSKQAASK
+1130 
-1139 YDEDVASMTC
+1139 
-1149 GSTPTYTLMAV
+1149 
-1160 NSSNQYIGSVV
+1160 
-1171 YQSANIPPLTNSE
+1171 
-1184 D
+1184 

>member
-224 DDVTLENTAIDGD
+224 DDVTLRNTTIGGD

-254 TIDGKLIIRGGGEN
+254 TIDGKLIVRGGGEN
-268 SVIIRGNSSV
+268 SVIIRGNSSI
-278 GTVTVERIDG
+278 GTVTVERTDG
-288 AVRVAVEDGASVDTL
+288 AVRVAVEGGASVDTL
-303 FVNDGSDTVTVEG
+303 FVNDGNDTVTIEG
-316 TIGTLN
+316 SIGTLN

-332 NGDTDTLNVSSEN
+332 NGDTDALNVSSEN
-345 AVVTIAG
+345 AVVTISG

-367 INIQSDATVSTLTTA
+367 INIQSDASVSTLTTA

-407 IAVSENASVSSVT
+407 IAVSENASVNSVT
-420 TTAQNTTVSGAGTVT
+420 TAAQNTTVSGEGTVT
-435 NVEVGETA
+435 SVEVGETA
-443 SGTTVT
+443 SGATVT

-497 RPSHTHTY
+497 GPSHTHTY

-524 SAETWNAAVAAGQN
+524 SAETWNAAVAAGRN
-538 IVLTDNFTTD
+538 IVLTADFTTD
-548 AQLTIDNTNSTSGS
+548 AQLQITTG
-562 ITVNGNG
+562 ITVNGNN
-569 HIITATGEQPWE
+569 HIITAGTWTDEHPDSKGDA
-581 NVNGE
+581 
-586 KHLVLITD
+586 HLVSVNAGANEVVI
-594 AADNVTLKNI
+594 KNI
-604 TLDSANLAYGL
+604 TLTGAKHINNDYASGMSVYESSN
-615 QAYCVTDTVLD
+615 VTLN
-626 NVTLQNSV
+626 NVTLQNNA
-634 GAGLTVNGS
+634 GAGLIVNGS
-643 IVTANSL
+643 TVNATALHTSG
-650 TTTDNAWGGVNVD
+650 NAWGGVNVD
-663 NGENV
+663 KGTNV
-668 SGPTTFTF
+668 TDETIFTF
-676 DATSTFNEG
+676 DATSTFAETA
-685 EGKAAVYSD
+685 KVYSD
-694 AGNVTVNA
+694 NGGVTVNA
-702 PEGWAKVAAPTE
+702 PDGWVQVAAPTE
-714 QKPNQCVWQQLF
+714 DNESRCEWQQLF
-726 AGGNGTEA
+726 AGGNGTEE
-734 SPYLISTAE
+734 SPYEISTVDEFNAIE
-743 QLANID
+743 NLASYM
-749 KLSAQMEN
+749 KAGHE
-757 EQPYYFTLT
+757 YYFEQTADIVLT
-766 TDIDYTTTT
+766 QDG
-775 SYINTFCGVLDGDGH
+775 NTFCGSYNGGGH
-790 SIRMS
+790 SITSVDKNGTSYLFSNLYGNTVIIENLTTISR
-795 DSSDGALIAETSGD
+795 AYAPLIITNTNNAD
-809 VTIRDLTIVQTA
+809 NLTIRDITINSINNA
-821 QELAMLT
+821 T
-828 VYANGDTDD
+828 VYANSNNFGFIYDNAL
-837 EIIYEN
+837 YEN
-843 ITFESDAPAGTQHV
+843 WDNAGTTTHTYTLEDITNNV
-857 ACSYGASQFGMQ
+857 NVINTGTCTAPFIGSGPCFNDSNSSISYI
-869 TSGKVTFRNC
+869 NC
-879 VNNVDYTIP
+879 VNN
-888 GDTNTYGGIFIGNYI
+888 GNI
-903 PQGVSSMISFIDCVN
+903 TGTS
-918 YGDINGNQV
+918 QV
-927 GFFFGN
+927 GFYYGN
-933 SAQASGGIQLVNDP
+933 KAYIATVTSLDQFKATGCENNGVLRAVAANGVSGACNGSNLLTQKYGTVAGNGQFIAENAIENTTFTLYYNDGLVLTPSQTPSGNYTYNAVANISAIYWNDGYQSNGIKIILPTTLTDSVSGLTSLNNANFTVYDKATALQKSIITEEDSFQYQDPVYSYSYLLKKTNDN
-947 NFVNTETNRAAIYVS
+947 NFVLV
-962 GCRNEGTITATQK
+962 
-975 CEPFLSVNQTTVND
+975 
-989 TANTAL
+989 
-995 LADSSKFIPGTMTV
+995 
-1009 SSLNDMGLQ
+1009 
-1018 LTSDNKIQIDPS
+1018 
-1030 SNENVTNYIVRY
+1030 
-1042 TVSTGYRDAEG
+1042 
-1053 NSMGSWYFSVNET
+1053 
-1066 VAPEAVD
+1066 VD
-1073 STTLDYITKV
+1073 VGED
-1083 MLDTEYDATAADNQK
+1083 
-1098 YADLAKESGREKQ
+1098 
-1111 DANGNEY
+1111 
-1118 IIVEI
+1118 
-1123 DGKKVAV
+1123 AV
-1130 IDSKQAASK
+1130 INS
-1139 YDEDVASMTC
+1139 DESHPSTISMLVYAFDNGTLC
-1149 GSTPTYTLMAV
+1149 GTKALS
-1160 NSSNQYIGSVV
+1160 
-1171 YQSANIPPLTNSE
+1171 
-1184 D
+1184 

>member
-121 VRPNATISRQEA
+121 VRPNATITRQEA

-145 ANAPEA
+145 TNAPEA

-198 NNIFDDLYA
+198 NNIFDKLYA

-212 FGDIDGSAVISA
+212 TGDVNGSAVISA

-345 AVVTIAG
+345 AVVTVAG

-398 VADTASDAT
+398 VADTASNAT

-485 EPSEPSTPSEPS
+485 EPGEPSTPSEPS
-497 RPSHTHTY
+497 GPSHTHTY

-538 IVLTDNFTTD
+538 IVLTADFMTD
-548 AQLTIDNTNSTSGS
+548 AQLTINNTNSTSGS

-569 HIITATGEQPWE
+569 HTITAAVSEGGSWSD
-581 NVNGE
+581 VNGE

-594 AADNVTLKNI
+594 AADGSTTADNVTLKNI
-604 TLDSANLAYGL
+604 TLDSDGKAYGL
-615 QAYCVTDTVLD
+615 QAYCVTNTALD
-626 NVTLQNSV
+626 NVTLTGSV

-663 NGENV
+663 QGSNV
-668 SGPTTFTF
+668 TDTTTFTF
-676 DATSTFNEG
+676 DAESTFNE
-685 EGKAAVYSD
+685 AAPVYSD
-694 AGNVTVNA
+694 DATKVSITA
-702 PEGWAKVAAPTE
+702 PAGWAKVSTPGEDGKNPNKCTW
-714 QKPNQCVWQQLF
+714 QKLF
-726 AGGNGTEA
+726 AGGNGTEE
-734 SPYLISTAE
+734 SPYLISNNE
-743 QLANID
+743 QYANIAYVATQN
-749 KLSAQMEN
+749 LS
-757 EQPYYFTLT
+757 FKLT
-766 TDIDYTTTT
+766 TDITLASTEGMLPQFIGTFDGDNHTITLPDKAASANDWCAFANLMTGTLKNLVINHGTDGVIPFIGYSYGDSMTFENVDICTPSTAKVCLTSTDDNNESAYMAHNQAASLTFKDCNNYLSYYYSGGSSMYTSAFMGGYTT
-775 SYINTFCGVLDGDGH
+775 LDGE
-790 SIRMS
+790 S
-795 DSSDGALIAETSGD
+795 
-809 VTIRDLTIVQTA
+809 TITFNNCWNYGDLT
-821 QELAMLT
+821 M
-828 VYANGDTDD
+828 
-837 EIIYEN
+837 
-843 ITFESDAPAGTQHV
+843 SH
-857 ACSYGASQFGMQ
+857 ASL
-869 TSGKVTFRNC
+869 
-879 VNNVDYTIP
+879 
-888 GDTNTYGGIFIGNYI
+888 FIGNGS
-903 PQGVSSMISFIDCVN
+903 QMGNTTVTVENSGN
-918 YGDINGNQV
+918 YGHIYGYE
-927 GFFFGN
+927 
-933 SAQASGGIQLVNDP
+933 SAKPFCAVSTSS
-947 NFVNTETNRAAIYVS
+947 FENTDAKKALNTADYNV
-962 GCRNEGTITATQK
+962 EGTGSIEVIAKLDGFSATYSDDKIVITAPTNATNIGHYNLTYSAYGSIQDGSTYLFNVILPI
-975 CEPFLSVNQTTVND
+975 EPNALSTEYKKYTMVSTESAKTITGLNLEGLEYTPIGSYDMRYAIKDNYIICDFGSYAGDETVTLNNSNPKITV
-989 TANTAL
+989 TA
-995 LADSSKFIPGTMTV
+995 V
-1009 SSLNDMGLQ
+1009 SA
-1018 LTSDNKIQIDPS
+1018 DNKVLGMV
-1030 SNENVTNYIVRY
+1030 NV
-1042 TVSTGYRDAEG
+1042 
-1053 NSMGSWYFSVNET
+1053 
-1066 VAPEAVD
+1066 
-1073 STTLDYITKV
+1073 
-1083 MLDTEYDATAADNQK
+1083 Q
-1098 YADLAKESGREKQ
+1098 
-1111 DANGNEY
+1111 
-1118 IIVEI
+1118 
-1123 DGKKVAV
+1123 
-1130 IDSKQAASK
+1130 
-1139 YDEDVASMTC
+1139 
-1149 GSTPTYTLMAV
+1149 
-1160 NSSNQYIGSVV
+1160 
-1171 YQSANIPPLTNSE
+1171 
-1184 D
+1184 

>member
-23 FPFAAFAEDTTA
+23 FPFAAFADETTA

-121 VRPNATISRQEA
+121 VKPDATISRQEA

-212 FGDIDGSAVISA
+212 FGDVNGSAVISA
-224 DDVTLENTAIDGD
+224 DDVTLENTAIGGD

-268 SVIIRGNSSV
+268 SVIIRGNSNI
-278 GTVTVERIDG
+278 GTVTVERTDG
-288 AVRVAVEDGASVDTL
+288 AVRVAVEGGASVDTL
-303 FVNDGSDTVTVEG
+303 FVNDGNDTVTVEG
-316 TIGTLN
+316 SIGTLN
-322 VATGAAEVVL
+322 VATGAAEIVL

-345 AVVTIAG
+345 AVVTISG

-367 INIQSDATVSTLTTA
+367 INIQSDASVSTLTTA

-407 IAVSENASVSSVT
+407 IAVSENASVNSVT
-420 TTAQNTTVSGAGTVT
+420 TAAQNTTVSGEGTVT
-435 NVEVGETA
+435 SVEVGETA
-443 SGTTVT
+443 SGATVT

-459 SDDVT
+459 NDDVT

-472 AGDTAT
+472 AGETAT

-538 IVLTDNFTTD
+538 IVLTADFTAD
-548 AQLTIDNTNSTSGS
+548 AQLQITTG
-562 ITVNGNG
+562 ITVNGNN
-569 HIITATGEQPWE
+569 HTITAGTWTDEHPDSKGDA
-581 NVNGE
+581 
-586 KHLVLITD
+586 HLVSVNAGANEVVI
-594 AADNVTLKNI
+594 KNI
-604 TLDSANLAYGL
+604 TLTGAQNIVNDGNKTDYASGMSVYESSN
-615 QAYCVTDTVLD
+615 VTLN
-626 NVTLQNSV
+626 NVTLQNNA
-634 GAGLTVNGS
+634 GAGLIVNGS
-643 IVTANSL
+643 TVNATALHTSGNE
-650 TTTDNAWGGVNVD
+650 WGGVNVD
-663 NGENV
+663 KGTNV
-668 SGPTTFTF
+668 TDETTFTF
-676 DATSTFNEG
+676 DATSTFAETA
-685 EGKAAVYSD
+685 KVYSD
-694 AGNVTVNA
+694 NGGVTVNA
-702 PEGWAKVAAPTE
+702 PEGWA
-714 QKPNQCVWQQLF
+714 CVQVEGKSVWSNLF
-726 AGGNGTEA
+726 AGGDGTTDN
-734 SPYLISTAE
+734 PYLISNNE
-743 QLANID
+743 QYANIAYVAT
-749 KLSAQMEN
+749 KNLS
-757 EQPYYFTLT
+757 FKLT
-766 TDIDYTTTT
+766 TDITLASTEGMLPQFIGTFDGDNHTITLPDKAASASDWCAFAELMTGTLKNLVINHGTDGVTPFIGYSYGDSMTFENVDICTPSSETVCLTSADDNNESAYMAHNQATSLTFKDCNNYLSYYYPGGANMYTSAFMGGYTTLENGST
-775 SYINTFCGVLDGDGH
+775 ITFNNCWNYG
-790 SIRMS
+790 
-795 DSSDGALIAETSGD
+795 
-809 VTIRDLTIVQTA
+809 DLT
-821 QELAMLT
+821 M
-828 VYANGDTDD
+828 
-837 EIIYEN
+837 
-843 ITFESDAPAGTQHV
+843 SH
-857 ACSYGASQFGMQ
+857 ASL
-869 TSGKVTFRNC
+869 
-879 VNNVDYTIP
+879 
-888 GDTNTYGGIFIGNYI
+888 FIGN
-903 PQGVSSMISFIDCVN
+903 GNKMNNTTVTVTNSGN
-918 YGDINGNQV
+918 YGHILGYSSAKPFCAISTTSFEQNESNKTLNNNSYNKDGGSIETLGTLA
-927 GFFFGN
+927 GF
-933 SAQASGGIQLVNDP
+933 SA
-947 NFVNTETNRAAIYVS
+947 TYT
-962 GCRNEGTITATQK
+962 
-975 CEPFLSVNQTTVND
+975 
-989 TANTAL
+989 
-995 LADSSKFIPGTMTV
+995 
-1009 SSLNDMGLQ
+1009 
-1018 LTSDNKIQIDPS
+1018 DNKIVITAPT
-1030 SNENVTNYIVRY
+1030 NAENVDHYNLTYSAYGRTEDGTFLFNVILPISKESL
-1042 TVSTGYRDAEG
+1042 ST
-1053 NSMGSWYFSVNET
+1053 
-1066 VAPEAVD
+1066 
-1073 STTLDYITKV
+1073 DY
-1083 MLDTEYDATAADNQK
+1083 QK
-1098 YADLAKESGREKQ
+1098 YTMISTDSAKSSSISLDDLQYSPTGSYDMKYAIKDNYMICDFGSY
-1111 DANGNEY
+1111 A
-1118 IIVEI
+1118 
-1123 DGKKVAV
+1123 DGKPVTLNNTNPTITVTAV
-1130 IDSKQAASK
+1130 TTDG
-1139 YDEDVASMTC
+1139 EVLGM
-1149 GSTPTYTLMAV
+1149 V
-1160 NSSNQYIGSVV
+1160 NVQE
-1171 YQSANIPPLTNSE
+1171 PKE
-1184 D
+1184 

>member
-224 DDVTLENTAIDGD
+224 DDVTLRNTTIGGD

-254 TIDGKLIIRGGGEN
+254 TIDGKLIVRGGGEN
-268 SVIIRGNSSV
+268 SVIIRGNSSI
-278 GTVTVERIDG
+278 GTVTVERTDG
-288 AVRVAVEDGASVDTL
+288 AVRVAVEGGASVDTL
-303 FVNDGSDTVTVEG
+303 FVNDGNDTVTIEG
-316 TIGTLN
+316 SIGTLN

-332 NGDTDTLNVSSEN
+332 NGDTDALNVSSEN
-345 AVVTIAG
+345 AVVTISG

-367 INIQSDATVSTLTTA
+367 INIQSDASVSTLTTA

-407 IAVSENASVSSVT
+407 IAVSENASVNSVT
-420 TTAQNTTVSGAGTVT
+420 TAAQNTTVSGEGTVT
-435 NVEVGETA
+435 SVEVGETA
-443 SGTTVT
+443 SGATVT

-472 AGDTAT
+472 AGETAT

-497 RPSHTHTY
+497 RPSHTHNY

-524 SAETWNAAVAAGQN
+524 SAETWNAAVAAGQD
-538 IVLTDNFTTD
+538 IVLTADFTTT
-548 AQLTIDNTNSTSGS
+548 AQLTINHGN

-569 HIITATGEQPWE
+569 HSITAAVSEGSSWST
-581 NVNGE
+581 VNGE

-594 AADNVTLKNI
+594 AADGTTTADNVTLKNI
-604 TLDSANLAYGL
+604 TLDSDGKAYGL
-615 QAYCVTDTVLD
+615 QAYCVTGTVLND
-626 NVTLQNSV
+626 VTLQNSV

-643 IVTANSL
+643 SVTATALHTS
-650 TTTDNAWGGVNVD
+650 DNAWGGVNVD
-663 NGENV
+663 QG
-668 SGPTTFTF
+668 SGVTDTTTFTF
-676 DATSTFNEG
+676 DATSTFG
-685 EGKAAVYSD
+685 EEAKVYSD
-694 AGNVTVNA
+694 NPNENITVTA
-702 PEGWAKVAAPTE
+702 PAGWAQVAAPTE
-714 QKPNQCVWQQLF
+714 QNQNRCVWQQLF
-726 AGGNGTEA
+726 AGGNGTAE
-734 SPYLISTAE
+734 SPYLISTAQEMKNVGLLADANNHFQLQNDIDLTDVTSDASTSSGYNAVIDRLYGHLNGNNHTVTSTNPSALGIFLNTVDASISNTTFNIVE
-743 QLANID
+743 QAVVLYATSTEFTNVTVTGEMEVGNNNGAFVIFAKPQADQPQDSESPTRSVELTFNNCTANVTMVGGGANNNYNAVFVGYAYPSNPE
-749 KLSAQMEN
+749 SAPN
-757 EQPYYFTLT
+757 LT
-766 TDIDYTTTT
+766 TYTKL
-775 SYINTFCGVLDGDGH
+775 NFD
-790 SIRMS
+790 
-795 DSSDGALIAETSGD
+795 
-809 VTIRDLTIVQTA
+809 
-821 QELAMLT
+821 
-828 VYANGDTDD
+828 
-837 EIIYEN
+837 
-843 ITFESDAPAGTQHV
+843 
-857 ACSYGASQFGMQ
+857 
-869 TSGKVTFRNC
+869 NC
-879 VNNVDYTIP
+879 VNNGTLICGKAAMFLGNNSANTSNVTISANNCVNNGTIRSTYTDTDYGWNDFVATGAHQKNTIILNNSQLNSATEGHIATGTNGQFIQGPDDTTLALRENDDKTFTITPATTEGVSYYVVTMSLYASLLDADGNLEGATQIVSVSERVNVTADATSYTTTFKHLSFVDEKWTKENSSATP
-888 GDTNTYGGIFIGNYI
+888 TTEGTNTVY
-903 PQGVSSMISFIDCVN
+903 
-918 YGDINGNQV
+918 
-927 GFFFGN
+927 
-933 SAQASGGIQLVNDP
+933 
-947 NFVNTETNRAAIYVS
+947 
-962 GCRNEGTITATQK
+962 
-975 CEPFLSVNQTTVND
+975 
-989 TANTAL
+989 
-995 LADSSKFIPGTMTV
+995 
-1009 SSLNDMGLQ
+1009 
-1018 LTSDNKIQIDPS
+1018 
-1030 SNENVTNYIVRY
+1030 
-1042 TVSTGYRDAEG
+1042 
-1053 NSMGSWYFSVNET
+1053 
-1066 VAPEAVD
+1066 
-1073 STTLDYITKV
+1073 TLDGTSY
-1083 MLDTEYDATAADNQK
+1083 Y
-1098 YADLAKESGREKQ
+1098 
-1111 DANGNEY
+1111 
-1118 IIVEI
+1118 
-1123 DGKKVAV
+1123 
-1130 IDSKQAASK
+1130 
-1139 YDEDVASMTC
+1139 
-1149 GSTPTYTLMAV
+1149 
-1160 NSSNQYIGSVV
+1160 YIGSESSTDATLSGTPKNPTTISV
-1171 YQSANIPPLTNSE
+1171 SAYDSTGKLLCSAALSK
-1184 D
+1184 

>member
-23 FPFAAFAEDTTA
+23 FPFAAFADETTA

-121 VRPNATISRQEA
+121 VKPDATISRQEA

-145 ANAPEA
+145 TNAPEA

-198 NNIFDDLYA
+198 NNIFDKLYA

-212 FGDIDGSAVISA
+212 TGDVNGSAVISA

-248 VVLDNV
+248 VILDNV
-254 TIDGKLIIRGGGEN
+254 TIDGKLIVRGGGEN
-268 SVIIRGNSSV
+268 SVIIRGNSSI

-345 AVVTIAG
+345 AVVTVAG

-367 INIQSDATVSTLTTA
+367 INIQSDASVSTLTTA

-443 SGTTVT
+443 SGATVT

-538 IVLTDNFTTD
+538 IVLTADFTTD
-548 AQLTIDNTNSTSGS
+548 AQLTINNTNSDTGS

-569 HIITATGEQPWE
+569 HIITATGERPWP
-581 NVNGE
+581 NVNGS

-594 AADNVTLKNI
+594 AADNTTTANNVTLKNI

-615 QAYCVTDTVLD
+615 QAYCVTDTALD
-626 NVTLQNSV
+626 NVTLTGSV

-643 IVTANSL
+643 TVTANSL

-663 NGENV
+663 QGSNV
-668 SGPTTFTF
+668 TDTTTFTF
-676 DATSTFNEG
+676 DAASTFNED

-694 AGNVTVNA
+694 AGNVTVHA

-734 SPYLISTAE
+734 SPYLISTPQQMVNVGLLADANNHFQLQNDIDLTSVTSDDPTSTNYYNGVIDQLYGELDGANHTVTSTSDSAQGVFYNTQDAE
-743 QLANID
+743 LNNITFNID
-749 KLSAQMEN
+749 NQSVVLYATSTVFTNVTVTGEMEVGNNSGAFVTYAKPQADQPQDSEKPTRSVELTFENCTANVTMLGEGADNNYNAVFVGYAYPSKSETTYTKLNFTNCVNEGTLICGKAAMFLGNNSANTGIVTISANNCVNRGEIRSTYTAKEYGWNHFVATGANTNNTIILNGTTLSSATNGSITIEGSGSFDKGLADTSLKLTEN
-757 EQPYYFTLT
+757 ENKTFTITPAATEGVSYYIVTMSLYASLLDADGNLEGGT
-766 TDIDYTTTT
+766 QIVSVSESINVTADATSYTTTLKHLPFVDEDWVT
-775 SYINTFCGVLDGDGH
+775 TNNSTA
-790 SIRMS
+790 
-795 DSSDGALIAETSGD
+795 SSTTEGTN
-809 VTIRDLTIVQTA
+809 
-821 QELAMLT
+821 T
-828 VYANGDTDD
+828 VYT
-837 EIIYEN
+837 
-843 ITFESDAPAGTQHV
+843 
-857 ACSYGASQFGMQ
+857 
-869 TSGKVTFRNC
+869 
-879 VNNVDYTIP
+879 
-888 GDTNTYGGIFIGNYI
+888 
-903 PQGVSSMISFIDCVN
+903 
-918 YGDINGNQV
+918 
-927 GFFFGN
+927 
-933 SAQASGGIQLVNDP
+933 
-947 NFVNTETNRAAIYVS
+947 
-962 GCRNEGTITATQK
+962 
-975 CEPFLSVNQTTVND
+975 
-989 TANTAL
+989 
-995 LADSSKFIPGTMTV
+995 
-1009 SSLNDMGLQ
+1009 LNDNSYYYIG
-1018 LTSDNKIQIDPS
+1018 SES
-1030 SNENVTNYIVRY
+1030 ST
-1042 TVSTGYRDAEG
+1042 
-1053 NSMGSWYFSVNET
+1053 
-1066 VAPEAVD
+1066 
-1073 STTLDYITKV
+1073 
-1083 MLDTEYDATAADNQK
+1083 DAT
-1098 YADLAKESGREKQ
+1098 LSGTPKNPTTISVSAY
-1111 DANGNEY
+1111 DANG
-1118 IIVEI
+1118 
-1123 DGKKVAV
+1123 KLLCSAAL
-1130 IDSKQAASK
+1130 SK
-1139 YDEDVASMTC
+1139 
-1149 GSTPTYTLMAV
+1149 
-1160 NSSNQYIGSVV
+1160 
-1171 YQSANIPPLTNSE
+1171 
-1184 D
+1184 

>member
-212 FGDIDGSAVISA
+212 TGDVNGSAVISA

-345 AVVTIAG
+345 AVVTVAG

-367 INIQSDATVSTLTTA
+367 INIQSDASVSTLTTA

-407 IAVSENASVSSVT
+407 IAVSENASVNSVT
-420 TTAQNTTVSGAGTVT
+420 TAAQNTTVSGEGTVT
-435 NVEVGETA
+435 SVEVGETA
-443 SGTTVT
+443 SGATVT

-459 SDDVT
+459 NDDVT

-472 AGDTAT
+472 AGETAT

-485 EPSEPSTPSEPS
+485 EPGEPSTPSEPS
-497 RPSHTHTY
+497 GPSHTHTY

-538 IVLTDNFTTD
+538 IVLTADFTTD
-548 AQLTIDNTNSTSGS
+548 AQLTINNTNSTSGS

-569 HIITATGEQPWE
+569 HIITAGTWTDEHPDSKGDA
-581 NVNGE
+581 
-586 KHLVLITD
+586 HLVSVNAGANEVVI
-594 AADNVTLKNI
+594 KNI
-604 TLDSANLAYGL
+604 TLTGAKHISNDYASGMSVYESSD
-615 QAYCVTDTVLD
+615 VTLN
-626 NVTLQNSV
+626 NVTLQNNE
-634 GAGLTVNGS
+634 GAGLIVNGS
-643 IVTANSL
+643 TVNATALHTSGN
-650 TTTDNAWGGVNVD
+650 NWGGVNVD

-676 DATSTFNEG
+676 DATSTFG
-685 EGKAAVYSD
+685 ETAKVYSD
-694 AGNVTVNA
+694 NGGVTVTA
-702 PEGWAKVAAPTE
+702 PGWACTQVDGKY
-714 QKPNQCVWQQLF
+714 VWSKLF
-726 AGGNGTEA
+726 AGGNGTEE
-734 SPYLISTAE
+734 SPYLISTAQE
-743 QLANID
+743 FDAINQLASDMGKMDNGT
-749 KLSAQMEN
+749 A
-757 EQPYYFTLT
+757 YYFQQTADFTLT
-766 TDIDYTTTT
+766 NSVQVFNGVYDGNNCTITAPSSSSSTFRYLFRDAYGNTTFKNLNIESTANCGLSLYSNYVPAYETLTISNIHSSAVNDALVHVDSNNFGFLILNYIGDDYAEQRSIQQLTTIENCTNTASLVNPGTCAGAFIGSGYYLDETDAEHPGKLIVRNCTNSGNITAASFAGSISGNPAYLSKAETVLNGKNMQVTAVVEISDVTNTGTISASSKVGVFGTDSGAFATTYPTTTIGGT
-775 SYINTFCGVLDGDGH
+775 YKKDPALTGNHTLYYDNGTFTVNPDESTPSYTYKVYLSVGTLYYDQTNFGN
-790 SIRMS
+790 SIRFPF
-795 DSSDGALIAETSGD
+795 DAAT
-809 VTIRDLTIVQTA
+809 VT
-821 QELAMLT
+821 E
-828 VYANGDTDD
+828 
-837 EIIYEN
+837 
-843 ITFESDAPAGTQHV
+843 AGTLFDTAKVHAYDFDTAKTNNIVTDETELTYQ
-857 ACSYGASQFGMQ
+857 SYNGYDFALFSKDGTLYMIFKNV
-869 TSGKVTFRNC
+869 SGKV
-879 VNNVDYTIP
+879 DHI
-888 GDTNTYGGIFIGNYI
+888 
-903 PQGVSSMISFIDCVN
+903 
-918 YGDINGNQV
+918 
-927 GFFFGN
+927 
-933 SAQASGGIQLVNDP
+933 
-947 NFVNTETNRAAIYVS
+947 
-962 GCRNEGTITATQK
+962 
-975 CEPFLSVNQTTVND
+975 
-989 TANTAL
+989 
-995 LADSSKFIPGTMTV
+995 DSS
-1009 SSLNDMGLQ
+1009 
-1018 LTSDNKIQIDPS
+1018 
-1030 SNENVTNYIVRY
+1030 
-1042 TVSTGYRDAEG
+1042 VST
-1053 NSMGSWYFSVNET
+1053 
-1066 VAPEAVD
+1066 
-1073 STTLDYITKV
+1073 L
-1083 MLDTEYDATAADNQK
+1083 L
-1098 YADLAKESGREKQ
+1098 YAY
-1111 DANGNEY
+1111 NGNEY
-1118 IIVEI
+1118 VGHKTITQKA
-1123 DGKKVAV
+1123 DA
-1130 IDSKQAASK
+1130 
-1139 YDEDVASMTC
+1139 
-1149 GSTPTYTLMAV
+1149 
-1160 NSSNQYIGSVV
+1160 
-1171 YQSANIPPLTNSE
+1171 TNA
-1184 D
+1184 